1 MESIELETT
10 RREMLGKEVKSLRRQ
25 GIMPVHLFG
34 HGIES
39 LSLQCDATSLQ
50 QTLSRAGQTRL
61 IDLKIHGEKKPR
73 PVVVR
78 GVHREPVKGGLLHVD
93 FFQVSMKERVK
104 IDVPLILVGEA
115 PILKSRENMIVQEL
129 NTLAVECLPASI
141 PGSLELDISSLSQP
155 EQVLR
160 VKDIE
165 VDEDVTV
172 QDDAEHVVVRVTLR
186 QIAKIEEP
194 VIAEAEEAVESDEA
208 PSPAE
213 GESPG
218 EQSPST

>member
-61 IDLKIHGEKKPR
+61 IDLKIHGEKRPR

-165 VDEDVTV
+165 VNEDVTV
-172 QDDAEHVVVRVTLR
+172 QDDVEHVVVRVTLR

-194 VIAEAEEAVESDEA
+194 VIAEAEVESDEA

>member
-61 IDLKIHGEKKPR
+61 IDLKIHGEKRPR

-78 GVHREPVKGGLLHVD
+78 GVHREPVRGGLLHVD

-115 PILKSRENMIVQEL
+115 PILKSRDNMIVQEL

-165 VDEDVTV
+165 VNEDVTV
-172 QDDAEHVVVRVTLR
+172 QDDVEHVVVRVTLR

-194 VIAEAEEAVESDEA
+194 VIAEAEVESEEA

-213 GESPG
+213 GESP
-218 EQSPST
+218 EE

>member
-10 RREMLGKEVKSLRRQ
+10 RREMLGKEVRSLRRQ

-61 IDLKIHGEKKPR
+61 IDLKIHGEKRPR

-78 GVHREPVKGGLLHVD
+78 GVHREPVRGGLLHVD

-165 VDEDVTV
+165 VNEDVTV
-172 QDDAEHVVVRVTLR
+172 QDDVEHVVVRVTLR

-194 VIAEAEEAVESDEA
+194 VIAEAEVESEEA

-213 GESPG
+213 GESP
-218 EQSPST
+218 EE

>member
-1 MESIELETT
+1 MENIELETT
-10 RREMLGKEVKSLRRQ
+10 RREMLGKEVRFLRRQ

-34 HGIES
+34 HGVES
-39 LSLQCDATSLQ
+39 LALQCDATSLQ

-61 IDLKIHGEKKPR
+61 INIKIHGEKKPR

-78 GVHREPVKGGLLHVD
+78 GVHREPVRGGLLHVD

-115 PILKSRENMIVQEL
+115 PILKSREHMIVQEL

-141 PGSLELDISSLSQP
+141 PGSLELDVSSLSEP
-155 EQVLR
+155 DQVLR

-165 VDEDVTV
+165 VNEDVAV
-172 QDDAEHVVVRVTLR
+172 QDDAELVVVRVILR
-186 QIAKIEEP
+186 PIAKVEEP
-194 VIAEAEEAVESDEA
+194 VIAEEVAEPEEE

-213 GESPG
+213 GE
-218 EQSPST
+218 

>member
-1 MESIELETT
+1 MENIELETT
-10 RREMLGKEVKSLRRQ
+10 RREMLGKEVRFLRRQ

-34 HGIES
+34 HGVES
-39 LSLQCDATSLQ
+39 LALQCDATSLQ

-61 IDLKIHGEKKPR
+61 INIKIHGEKKPR

-78 GVHREPVKGGLLHVD
+78 GVHREPVRGGLLHVD

-104 IDVPLILVGEA
+104 INVPLILVGEA
-115 PILKSRENMIVQEL
+115 PILKSREHMIVQEL

-141 PGSLELDISSLSQP
+141 PGSLELDVSSLSEP
-155 EQVLR
+155 DQVLR

-165 VDEDVTV
+165 VTEDVAV
-172 QDDAEHVVVRVTLR
+172 QDDAELVVVRVILR
-186 QIAKIEEP
+186 PIAKVEEP
-194 VIAEAEEAVESDEA
+194 VIAEEVAEPEEE

-213 GESPG
+213 GE
-218 EQSPST
+218 

>member
-1 MESIELETT
+1 MENIELETT
-10 RREMLGKEVKSLRRQ
+10 RREMLGKEVRFLRRQ

-34 HGIES
+34 HGVES
-39 LSLQCDATSLQ
+39 LALQCDATSLQ
-50 QTLSRAGQTRL
+50 HTLSRAGQTRL
-61 IDLKIHGEKKPR
+61 INIKIHGEKKPR

-78 GVHREPVKGGLLHVD
+78 GVHREPVRGGLLHVD

-115 PILKSRENMIVQEL
+115 PILKSREHMIVQEL

-141 PGSLELDISSLSQP
+141 PGSLELDVSSLSEP
-155 EQVLR
+155 DQVLR

-165 VDEDVTV
+165 VTEDVAV
-172 QDDAEHVVVRVTLR
+172 QDDAELVVVRVILR
-186 QIAKIEEP
+186 PIAKVEEP
-194 VIAEAEEAVESDEA
+194 VIAEEVAEPEEE

-213 GESPG
+213 GE
-218 EQSPST
+218 

>member
-39 LSLQCDATSLQ
+39 LALQCDATSLQ

-61 IDLKIHGEKKPR
+61 IDLKIHGEKRPR

-78 GVHREPVKGGLLHVD
+78 GVQREPVRGGVLHVD

-115 PILKSRENMIVQEL
+115 PILQSRDNMIVQEL

-141 PGSLELDISSLSQP
+141 PDSLELDVSSLSEPQ
-155 EQVLR
+155 QVLR
-160 VKDIE
+160 VKDIK

-194 VIAEAEEAVESDEA
+194 VIAEEEVESDEA

-213 GESPG
+213 GESPK
-218 EQSPST
+218 E

>member
-39 LSLQCDATSLQ
+39 LALQCDATNLQ

-61 IDLKIHGEKKPR
+61 INIKIHGERKLR

-78 GVHREPVKGGLLHVD
+78 GVQREPVRGGLLHVD

-104 IDVPLILVGEA
+104 INVPLILVGEA
-115 PILKSRENMIVQEL
+115 PILKSKDNMVVQEL

-141 PGSLELDISSLSQP
+141 PGSLELDVSFLSEP

-165 VDEDVTV
+165 IAEDITV
-172 QDDAEHVVVRVTLR
+172 QDDAEIVVVRVTLR
-186 QIAKIEEP
+186 QMAKIEEP
-194 VIAEAEEAVESDEA
+194 VIAEEVVESEEE

-213 GESPG
+213 DESPG
-218 EQSPST
+218 G

>member
-1 MESIELETT
+1 MENIELETT
-10 RREMLGKEVKSLRRQ
+10 RREMLGKEVRFLRRQ
-25 GIMPVHLFG
+25 GIMPIHLFG
-34 HGIES
+34 HGVES
-39 LSLQCDATSLQ
+39 LALQCDATSLQ

-61 IDLKIHGEKKPR
+61 INIKIHGEKKPR

-78 GVHREPVKGGLLHVD
+78 GVHREPVRGGLLHVD

-115 PILKSRENMIVQEL
+115 PILKSREHMIVQEL

-141 PGSLELDISSLSQP
+141 PGSLELDVSSLSEP
-155 EQVLR
+155 DQVLR

-165 VDEDVTV
+165 VTEDVAV
-172 QDDAEHVVVRVTLR
+172 QDDAELVVVRVILR
-186 QIAKIEEP
+186 PIAKVEEP
-194 VIAEAEEAVESDEA
+194 VIAEEVAEPEEE

-213 GESPG
+213 GE
-218 EQSPST
+218 

>member
-1 MESIELETT
+1 MDNIELETT
-10 RREMLGKEVKSLRRQ
+10 RREMLGKEVRFLRRQ

-39 LSLQCDATSLQ
+39 LALQCDATSLQ

-61 IDLKIHGEKKPR
+61 INIKIHGEKKPR
-73 PVVVR
+73 PAVVR
-78 GVHREPVKGGLLHVD
+78 GVHREPVRGGLLHVD

-115 PILKSRENMIVQEL
+115 PILKSKDNMVVQEL
-129 NTLAVECLPASI
+129 NKLAVECLPANI
-141 PGSLELDISSLSQP
+141 PGSLELDVSSLSEP

-165 VDEDVTV
+165 VAEDVTV
-172 QDDAEHVVVRVTLR
+172 QDDAELVVVRVTLR
-186 QIAKIEEP
+186 QMAKIEEP
-194 VIAEAEEAVESDEA
+194 VIAAEAVVSDEE

-213 GESPG
+213 GE
-218 EQSPST
+218 

>member
-1 MESIELETT
+1 MENIELETT
-10 RREMLGKEVKSLRRQ
+10 RREMLGKEVRFLRRQ

-34 HGIES
+34 HGVES
-39 LSLQCDATSLQ
+39 LALQCDATSLQ

-61 IDLKIHGEKKPR
+61 INIKIHGENQPR

-78 GVHREPVKGGLLHVD
+78 GVHREPVRGGLLHVD

-115 PILKSRENMIVQEL
+115 PILKSREHMIVQEL
-129 NTLAVECLPASI
+129 NTLAVECLPASM
-141 PGSLELDISSLSQP
+141 PGSLDLDVSSLSEP
-155 EQVLR
+155 DQVLR

-165 VDEDVTV
+165 VNEDVTV
-172 QDDAEHVVVRVTLR
+172 QDDAELVVVRVILR
-186 QIAKIEEP
+186 PIAKVEEP
-194 VIAEAEEAVESDEA
+194 VIAEEVAEPEEE

-213 GESPG
+213 GE
-218 EQSPST
+218 

>member
-10 RREMLGKEVKSLRRQ
+10 RREMLGKEVRFLRRQ

-39 LSLQCDATSLQ
+39 LALQCDATSLQ

-61 IDLKIHGEKKPR
+61 INIKIHGENQPR

-78 GVHREPVKGGLLHVD
+78 GVHREPVRGGLLHVD
-93 FFQVSMKERVK
+93 FFQVSMKELVK

-115 PILKSRENMIVQEL
+115 PILKSRDHMIVQEL
-129 NTLAVECLPASI
+129 NTLAVECLPASM
-141 PGSLELDISSLSQP
+141 PGSLDLDVSSLSEP

-160 VKDIE
+160 VKDIK
-165 VDEDVTV
+165 VDEDVAV
-172 QDDAEHVVVRVTLR
+172 QDDAELVVVRVILR
-186 QIAKIEEP
+186 QMAEIEEP
-194 VIAEAEEAVESDEA
+194 VIAEEVVEPEEE

-213 GESPG
+213 DE
-218 EQSPST
+218 

>member
-1 MESIELETT
+1 MENIELETT
-10 RREMLGKEVKSLRRQ
+10 RREMLGKEVRFLRRQ
-25 GIMPVHLFG
+25 GIMPIHLFG
-34 HGIES
+34 HGVES
-39 LSLQCDATSLQ
+39 LALQCDATSLQ

-61 IDLKIHGEKKPR
+61 INIKIHGEKKPR

-78 GVHREPVKGGLLHVD
+78 GVHREPVRGGLLHVD

-115 PILKSRENMIVQEL
+115 PILKSREHMIVQEL

-141 PGSLELDISSLSQP
+141 PGSLELDVSSLSEP
-155 EQVLR
+155 DQVLR

-165 VDEDVTV
+165 VNEDVAV
-172 QDDAEHVVVRVTLR
+172 QDDAELVVVRVILR
-186 QIAKIEEP
+186 PIAKVEEP
-194 VIAEAEEAVESDEA
+194 VIAEEVAEPEEE

-213 GESPG
+213 GE
-218 EQSPST
+218 

>member
-10 RREMLGKEVKSLRRQ
+10 RREMLGKEVRFLRRQ

-39 LSLQCDATSLQ
+39 LALQCDATSLQ
-50 QTLSRAGQTRL
+50 HILSRAGQTR
-61 IDLKIHGEKKPR
+61 IINIKIHGERKPR

-78 GVHREPVKGGLLHVD
+78 GVQREPVRGGLLHVD

-104 IDVPLILVGEA
+104 IDVPVILIGEA
-115 PILKSRENMIVQEL
+115 PILKSKDHMIVQEM

-141 PGSLELDISSLSQP
+141 PDSLELDVSSLSEP

-172 QDDAEHVVVRVTLR
+172 QDDAEIVVVRVTLR
-186 QIAKIEEP
+186 QVAKIEEP
-194 VIAEAEEAVESDEA
+194 VLAEEVVESEGA

-213 GESPG
+213 GESK
-218 EQSPST
+218 

>member
-61 IDLKIHGEKKPR
+61 IDLKIHGEKRPR

-78 GVHREPVKGGLLHVD
+78 GVQREPVRGGVLHVD

-115 PILKSRENMIVQEL
+115 PILQSRDNMIVQEL

-141 PGSLELDISSLSQP
+141 PDSLELDVSSLSEPQ
-155 EQVLR
+155 QVLR
-160 VKDIE
+160 VKDIK

-194 VIAEAEEAVESDEA
+194 VIAEEVVESDEA

-213 GESPG
+213 RESPA
-218 EQSPST
+218 E

>member
-1 MESIELETT
+1 MENIELETT
-10 RREMLGKEVKSLRRQ
+10 HREMLGKEVRFLRRQ
-25 GIMPVHLFG
+25 GIMPIHLFG

-61 IDLKIHGEKKPR
+61 INIKIHGEKKPR

-78 GVHREPVKGGLLHVD
+78 GVHTEPVRGGLLHVD
-93 FFQVSMKERVK
+93 FFQVSMKELVK
-104 IDVPLILVGEA
+104 INVPLILVGEA
-115 PILKSRENMIVQEL
+115 PILKSKENMVVQEL
-129 NTLAVECLPASI
+129 NTLAVECLPANI
-141 PGSLELDISSLSQP
+141 PGSLELDVSSLSEP

-172 QDDAEHVVVRVTLR
+172 QDDAELVVVRVTLR
-186 QIAKIEEP
+186 QMAKIEEP
-194 VIAEAEEAVESDEA
+194 VIAEEAVESEEE
-208 PSPAE
+208 PSPTE
-213 GESPG
+213 DE
-218 EQSPST
+218 

>member
-61 IDLKIHGEKKPR
+61 IDLKIHGEKRPR

-115 PILKSRENMIVQEL
+115 PILQSRDNMVVQEL

-165 VDEDVTV
+165 VNEDVTV
-172 QDDAEHVVVRVTLR
+172 QDDVEHVVVRVTLR

-194 VIAEAEEAVESDEA
+194 VIAEAEVESDEA

>member
-1 MESIELETT
+1 MENIELETT
-10 RREMLGKEVKSLRRQ
+10 RREMLGKEVRFLRRQ

-34 HGIES
+34 HGVES
-39 LSLQCDATSLQ
+39 LALQCDATSLQ

-61 IDLKIHGEKKPR
+61 INIKIHGEKKPR

-78 GVHREPVKGGLLHVD
+78 GVHREPVRGGLLHVD

-115 PILKSRENMIVQEL
+115 PILKSREHMIVQEL

-141 PGSLELDISSLSQP
+141 PGSLELDVSSLSEP
-155 EQVLR
+155 DQVLR

-165 VDEDVTV
+165 VTEDVAV
-172 QDDAEHVVVRVTLR
+172 QDDAELVVVRVILR
-186 QIAKIEEP
+186 PIAKVEEP
-194 VIAEAEEAVESDEA
+194 VIAEEVAEPEEE

-213 GESPG
+213 GE
-218 EQSPST
+218 